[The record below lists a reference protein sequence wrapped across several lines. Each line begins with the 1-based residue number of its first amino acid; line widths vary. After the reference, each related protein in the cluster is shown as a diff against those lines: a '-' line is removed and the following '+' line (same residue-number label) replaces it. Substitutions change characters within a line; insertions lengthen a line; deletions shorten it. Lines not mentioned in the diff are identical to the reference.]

1 MIAMRG
7 VHKSHGSVEVLRGI
21 DVAFA
26 RNEKVA
32 IIGPSGSGKSTLLRL
47 LMALERPDA
56 GTIEIAGEAMWTMCR
71 DGRKLP
77 ADDAHL
83 RRIRRRLGMV
93 FQQFNLFPHLDVLD
107 NLTIAPR
114 LVLGRSHEQA
124 EENARRWLS
133 TVGLAD
139 KAAAYPAQ
147 LSGGQ
152 KQRVAIARALAMEP
166 DVMLFDEITSGLD
179 PQLVGEVLLVLRRL
193 ARETQVTMIIVTHQ
207 MDFARE
213 IADRVVLLDGGVVVE
228 DGPPEALFTR
238 PRQPRTREFLRTLL
252 SADAAAPATVS
263 PHPPEI
269 S

>member
-1 MIAMRG
+1 MIALRG
-7 VHKSHGSVEVLRGI
+7 VHKSHGPAEILRGI

-56 GTIEIAGEAMWTMCR
+56 GTIEIAGEAMWTMFR
-71 DGRKLP
+71 DGREVP

-93 FQQFNLFPHLDVLD
+93 FQQFNLFPHLNVLD

-114 LVLGRSHEQA
+114 LVLGRSHELA
-124 EENARRWLS
+124 EENARQWLC

-139 KAAAYPAQ
+139 KVAAYPAQ

-179 PQLVGEVLLVLRRL
+179 PQLVAEVLLVLRQL
-193 ARETQVTMIIVTHQ
+193 ARDTDVTMIIVTHQ
-207 MDFARE
+207 MDFASE
-213 IADRVVLLDGGVVVE
+213 IADRVLLLDDGVVVE
-228 DGPPEALFTR
+228 DGPPEALLTR
-238 PRQPRTREFLRTLL
+238 PRQPRTREFLRTVLG
-252 SADAAAPATVS
+252 SGGAAPATKS
-263 PHPPEI
+263 PHPSE
-269 S
+269 SS